1 MASPITSVQPC
12 DVNGTTTGTAVTNLP
27 VPSKYQWNLHDIS
40 GSDAGRLESMKM
52 IKMRRGQARSIDIE
66 WVYPTLTEAASIL
79 TAFDSE
85 YVKVICLD
93 AKAGADVT
101 KVFYVGDRTSPLWNH
116 TRGRWERVGFSII
129 QQTAD

>member
-27 VPSKYQWNLHDIS
+27 VPAVFVWHEHDIS
-40 GSDAGRLESMKM
+40 SSEAGRLENMKM
-52 IKMRRGQARSIDIE
+52 LKMRLGQSRSIDVE
-66 WVYPTLTEAASIL
+66 WSYPTLAEAASIL

-85 YVKVICLD
+85 YVKVTCLD
-93 AKAGADVT
+93 AKAGGDVT
-101 KVFYVGDRTSPLWNH
+101 KVFYVGDRTSPLWNN
-116 TRGRWERVGFSII
+116 TRGRWQSVGFTII